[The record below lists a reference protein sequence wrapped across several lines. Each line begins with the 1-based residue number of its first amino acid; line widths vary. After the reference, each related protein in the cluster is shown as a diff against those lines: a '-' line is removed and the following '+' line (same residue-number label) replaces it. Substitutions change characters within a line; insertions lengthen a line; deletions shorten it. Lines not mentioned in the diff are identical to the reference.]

1 MLGYATFKSHILK
14 RDEKGVFGIP
24 FKRLLGCGL
33 GAGALLTILR
43 TVAPDMSLG
52 ISAVCLVGLLVMT
65 TPRGGIARWKHL
77 LYGVRWRLLTAASLA
92 PKSIAGQVARALGV
106 PGEGLDIDA
115 DALFRSDDD
124 APRTTLSDWVS
135 FAQPLAT
142 DALSVEATPGLTL
155 KEVLS

>member
-43 TVAPDMSLG
+43 TVAPDLSVI
-52 ISAVCLVGLLVMT
+52 ISAVSLLTLLVMT
-65 TPRGGIARWKHL
+65 APRGGIARWKHL
-77 LYGVRWRLLTAASLA
+77 LYGMRWRLLTAASLA
-92 PKSIAGQVARALGV
+92 PKSIAGQVARVLGV
-106 PGEGLDIDA
+106 PHEGIDIDA

-124 APRTTLSDWVS
+124 APRTNLSDWVS

-142 DALSVEATPGLTL
+142 DALAVEATPGLTL